1 MYIESTNQTK
11 GVAMLIDNLPASEL
25 QERDRISVLGD
36 PVAGV
41 IRIVR
46 QEKNTHVLYR
56 DFESGHWTV
65 NTFTDDDYFEVK
77 R

>member
-1 MYIESTNQTK
+1 
-11 GVAMLIDNLPASEL
+11 MLIDNLPASEL